1 MARHDEGHM
10 VLMLLKKNGPMT
22 TKELK
27 QHFFKFASQFGY
39 GFEHSHHK
47 QHAQK
52 SRGDFFQELDT
63 QIEIFTY
70 KGFIEHQQ
78 DQLMLTKAGLYE
90 AEKTEKQFQ
99 KAAGWVNKNLLSAEG
114 ATKNTVIIDAIL
126 AFFKLLT
133 GFITGSVGLI
143 ADGTDA
149 ALDTVTAG
157 VVFWSVKKKRELIGS
172 FVIIAMMFA
181 TAVGL
186 GFDSVS
192 GIVDAI
198 LGESETIVR
207 PLLVIIVEGVALG
220 FAYLLMLYQRFVGK
234 KSRNL
239 ALISQSVDSKNHIFV
254 AIAVIA
260 GALLSVFNIHFVDAA
275 IGAYIAIKIFID
287 SISLLKETFNSMQG
301 EEVDFDKF
309 SGRIDQKWKSEKSKG
324 FMATVILSLLKQER
338 MGEEELISVLE
349 ENFQPGYIPVLSEF
363 QIGFAVNTDF
373 EKVFP
378 NIMVPLL
385 NQGIVQ
391 QEGSDYLLDE
401 EKRIEIEEYC
411 SNTFIAEAKPHEVKK
426 RAKNLF
432 HNDFDA
438 IDGIEKIGHYL
449 DDGEK
454 ITAITRGKFKRGICL
469 LMTTDRGVHVFSRRA
484 KEHFFVAFDE
494 IEAIEEQNGKFSTL
508 RLNMKTSTKTYMFDY
523 LSPRKAFGFIN
534 ELKRRIQSDANKEET
549 VDEFTQ
555 RITILHRIQN
565 YLGRARVL

>member
-10 VLMLLKKNGPMT
+10 LLMLLRKKGPMSIR
-22 TKELK
+22 ELK
-27 QHFFKFASQFGY
+27 RHFFKFASQFGY
-39 GFEHSHHK
+39 GFEDSHH
-47 QHAQK
+47 QHTHRNK
-52 SRGDFFQELDT
+52 GDFFQELDT

-70 KGFIEHQQ
+70 KGFIENHE
-78 DQLMLTKAGLYE
+78 DVLTLTKAGLYE

-99 KAAGWVNKNLLSAEG
+99 KAAGWVNKNILSAEG
-114 ATKNTVIIDAIL
+114 ATRNTVIIDAIL

-181 TAVGL
+181 TAIGL

-192 GIVDAI
+192 SIVEAI
-198 LGESETIVR
+198 RGDSENIVR
-207 PLLVIIVEGVALG
+207 PGLVIIVEGIALG
-220 FAYLLMLYQRFVGK
+220 FAYLLMLYQRYVGK
-234 KSRNL
+234 KSRSL
-239 ALISQSVDSKNHIFV
+239 ALISQSVDSKNHIYV
-254 AIAVIA
+254 A
-260 GALLSVFNIHFVDAA
+260 GAVMAGAILSIFNIHFVDAA

-287 SISLLKETFNSMQG
+287 SISLLKETFSSMQG
-301 EEVDFDKF
+301 EEIDFDKF
-309 SGRIDQKWKSEKSKG
+309 SGRIDQKWKSEKSKA

-338 MGEEELISVLE
+338 MEEEELISVLE
-349 ENFQPGYIPVLSEF
+349 ENFQPGYIPILSEF

-378 NIMVPLL
+378 DIMELLL
-385 NQGIVQ
+385 NQGIVL

-411 SNTFIAEAKPHEVKK
+411 SNTFIAEAKPHEIKK
-426 RAKNLF
+426 RAENLF

-438 IDGIEKIGHYL
+438 IDGIEKIGQYL
-449 DDGEK
+449 EDGEK

-469 LMTTDRGVHVFSRRA
+469 LMTTNRGVHVFSRRA
-484 KEHFFVAFDE
+484 KKHFFIAFDE
-494 IEAIEEQNGKFSTL
+494 IEGIEEQNGKFSTL
-508 RLNMKTSTKTYMFDY
+508 RLIMRTSTTNYTFDY

-534 ELKRRIQSDANKEET
+534 EIKRRIQTDANKDET

-555 RITILHRIQN
+555 RITILHRIQK